1 MKTEVRI
8 GNDDDGR
15 RLDRVLRKYLPELPL
30 SALHRLLRKGSILL
44 DGKKATADT
53 RVGAGA
59 LLTLPLAATEAAGSA
74 SGAVPGGIPPRAER
88 PAGPLPRSARF
99 KILYED
105 DAFLAVDKES
115 GLLTHGEGSLEELV
129 AEYLRGKLEPSL
141 SFRPGPLHRL
151 DRGTSG
157 IVVFSK
163 SLEGARDFSAA
174 LADRRIAKRYLA
186 VLAGRL
192 PRAEAWE
199 DRLDRDRSAGVSRV
213 AGEGL
218 PGAVALTRA
227 EPIAADDGATL
238 ALVAIG
244 TGRTHQIRVQAAA
257 HGHPL
262 LGDRKYGGAGLSGG
276 MLLHAY
282 ELLPAPRDGERLP
295 PALVAPPPPRFLN
308 FVRERFGKE
317 VSERLE
323 RGISPKNGPDA
334 VR

>member
-1 MKTEVRI
+1 MKTDVRI

-15 RLDRVLRKYLPELPL
+15 RLDRVLRKYLPGLPL

-44 DGKKATADT
+44 DGKKASADT

-59 LLTLPLAATEAAGSA
+59 TLTLPLSAAESAGTASLSA
-74 SGAVPGGIPPRAER
+74 PDRVPSLRPRAA
-88 PAGPLPRSARF
+88 PF

-129 AEYLRGKLEPSL
+129 AAYLAGTLEPSL

-174 LADRRIAKRYLA
+174 LAGRRIVKRYLA
-186 VLAGRL
+186 VLTGRL
-192 PRAEAWE
+192 PKAAVWE
-199 DRLDRDRSAGVSRV
+199 DMLARDRSAGVSRV
-213 AGEGL
+213 AGADPTGV
-218 PGAVALTRA
+218 VALTRA

-244 TGRTHQIRVQAAA
+244 TGRTHQIRAQAAA
-257 HGHPL
+257 HGYPL
-262 LGDRKYGGAGLSGG
+262 LGDRKYGGSGLSGG
-276 MLLHAY
+276 LLLHAY
-282 ELLPAPRDGERLP
+282 ELVPLPREGERLP
-295 PALVAPPPPRFLN
+295 PRLVAPPPHRFLA

-317 VSERLE
+317 AAERLE